1 MSKSPNA
8 EHNDYYWTLGI
19 SADPDDQVHLKR
31 DTRTYFVNNYNPALL
46 KRWLA
51 NIDLQPINTYY
62 KAVAYMAAYF
72 SKSVQET
79 SEVLRQA
86 KGEIQSQKLKIK
98 EVMYKLVYV
107 FVNAR
112 VVSDQEVPY
121 FCFPELWL
129 RKLSPTVLYLN
140 TNTPPKK
147 LRILKSEKEIS
158 ELLENSGKI
167 YKSGLLEY
175 YLVRPSQKIY
185 IKNICFEIFFLP
197 IILRLRKIKMIISQI
212 ILVTIH

>member
-1 MSKSPNA
+1 
-8 EHNDYYWTLGI
+8 
-19 SADPDDQVHLKR
+19 
-31 DTRTYFVNNYNPALL
+31 
-46 KRWLA
+46 
-51 NIDLQPINTYY
+51 
-62 KAVAYMAAYF
+62 
-72 SKSVQET
+72 
-79 SEVLRQA
+79 
-86 KGEIQSQKLKIK
+86 
-98 EVMYKLVYV
+98 MYKLVYV

-112 VVSDQEVPY
+112 LVSDQEVPY

-167 YKSGLLEY
+167 YKSGLLEH